1 MTTVRLVWRLIR
13 VLGHLLTGIVLT
25 LALARRDKT
34 SGEYRHNPNVVS
46 WWHDRLL
53 RILGVEVEVRGDL
66 PSSALLVANHVS
78 WLDIEVLGALTHTRF
93 LSKHEVRE
101 WPLIGWLAAAAGT
114 LFIKRGGGQ
123 AGSISETISRHIDE
137 RGLLTLFPEG
147 TTTNGSDVRPFF
159 SRLFGA
165 AVETRATVIPVCLR
179 YHVDGELDPLAP
191 YIDDQSLVDN
201 LFGLLRRAE
210 THVQVSFLPAL
221 DSAGKDRKTIAEE
234 ARQAI
239 RTTLLAPLGGETEL
253 GAQKANE
260 SRRVQ

>member
-1 MTTVRLVWRLIR
+1 M
-13 VLGHLLTGIVLT
+13 LGHLLTGVVLT

-53 RILGVEVEVRGDL
+53 QILGVEVEVRGEM
-66 PSSALLVANHVS
+66 PSAGLLVSNHVS

-101 WPLIGWLAAAAGT
+101 WPVVGWLAAAAGT

-123 AGSISETISRHIDE
+123 AGSIADTISRHIDR

-147 TTTNGSDVRPFF
+147 TTTDGREVRPFF

-165 AVETRATVIPVCLR
+165 AVESRAIVVPVCLR
-179 YHVDGELDPLAP
+179 YHVDGEFDPLAP
-191 YIDDQSLVDN
+191 YTDDQNLFAN
-201 LFGLLRRAE
+201 LFGLMRRAE
-210 THVQVSFLPAL
+210 TRVQVTFLPAL
-221 DSAGKDRKTIAEE
+221 NPAGKDRKTLAEE

-239 RTTLLAPLGGETEL
+239 RTTLLAPQRTGET
-253 GAQKANE
+253 APATAA
-260 SRRVQ
+260 SDHRSV

>member
-1 MTTVRLVWRLIR
+1 VTAARLAWRLIR
-13 VLGHLLTGIVLT
+13 LLGHILTGVVLT
-25 LALARRDKT
+25 LVLARRDKT

-53 RILGVEVEVRGDL
+53 QILGVEVEVRGDL

-101 WPLIGWLAAAAGT
+101 WPIIGWLAAAAGT

-123 AGSISETISRHIDE
+123 AGSISETISRHMDE

-179 YHVDGELDPLAP
+179 YHVDGERDPLAP
-191 YIDDQSLVDN
+191 FIDDQSLVDN
-201 LFGLLRRAE
+201 LLALMRRAE

-221 DSAGKDRKTIAEE
+221 DPAGKDRKTIAEE

-239 RTTLLAPLGGETEL
+239 RTALFTPIGGKTAPETQAAGGQ
-253 GAQKANE
+253 GSA
-260 SRRVQ
+260 